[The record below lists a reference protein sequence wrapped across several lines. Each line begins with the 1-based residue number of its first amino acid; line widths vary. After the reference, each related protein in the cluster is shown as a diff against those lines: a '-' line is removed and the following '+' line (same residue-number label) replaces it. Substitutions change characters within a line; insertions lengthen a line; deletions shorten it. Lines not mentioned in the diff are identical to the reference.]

1 MFDKYDIKI
10 YLFFLLFLSKVNH
23 SIYLT
28 SGLKSLNKFLYF
40 SRITQYYN
48 QNKIKTCSISDG
60 PNCYF
65 TENDYTK
72 HYIKTNNE
80 NKNEIINNE
89 WVKFY
94 SKIPKHEY
102 KKIMQNLVN
111 YTTNYI
117 NLYSKEIDKEQN
129 PQNEILQ
136 VLMTFDAFDVET
148 KIKDIYLQEK
158 LGKIF
163 FNEEIIAE
171 IKGKLKLSYDRDLTE
186 RDLNLK
192 YKDYP
197 STTYGFIESDYVT
210 ISFRGKLFICNY
222 LYIKAHDEKSKSEQI
237 IFYGYLEDQLI
248 YSYTYTDNQKRKE
261 KWLKVTFPSI
271 ISADKLL
278 IAGPYDIDNISFT
291 FPNIINIDQNE
302 VYSMYNYKNIKVL
315 VSNEDI

>member
-1 MFDKYDIKI
+1 MFYKYEIII
-10 YLFFLLFLSKVNH
+10 YFLFLLLLCKVNH

-28 SGLKSLNKFLYF
+28 SGIKSLNKFLYY

-48 QNKIKTCSISDG
+48 QNKIKACSFSDG

-65 TENDYTK
+65 TEYDYAK
-72 HYIKTNNE
+72 HYTQTNNE
-80 NKNEIINNE
+80 NKKEIINNE

-94 SKIPKHEY
+94 SKIPKNNY
-102 KKIMQNLVN
+102 KNIMQNLVN

-136 VLMTFDAFDVET
+136 VLITFDAFDIDT
-148 KIKDIYLQEK
+148 KKKDIYLQEK

-163 FNEEIIAE
+163 FNEEIIAD
-171 IKGKLKLSYDRDLTE
+171 IKGNLKLSYDRDITE
-186 RDLNLK
+186 KELNLK

-197 STTYGFIESDYVT
+197 STTYGIIESEFVS
-210 ISFRGKLFICNY
+210 ISFRGRLFICNY

-237 IFYGYLEDQLI
+237 LFYGYLGDQLI

-261 KWLKVTFPSI
+261 KWLKVTFPAI
-271 ISADKLL
+271 ISADKLV
-278 IAGPYDIDNISFT
+278 ISGPYDIDNIAFT
-291 FPNIINIDQNE
+291 FPNSINIDQNE
-302 VYSMYNYKNIKVL
+302 IYSKYNYKNIKIL
-315 VSNEDI
+315 VSNDDI